1 MCVAVVMVVVVTE
14 VLPSEKQHS
23 GWRTGSVIDKVVTA
37 VSVATAGRSDHR
49 NTRIKERG
57 QSYSQRK
64 IAVKVGRKDIEIQI
78 QQLHLIFVYLFVKKL
93 LGLQL
98 KCVCELMTHTRR
110 HRCTLSNISVSM
122 VGLENTKNEK
132 S

>member
-1 MCVAVVMVVVVTE
+1 MCVAVVMVVVTE
-14 VLPSEKQHS
+14 VLPSEKQRS
-23 GWRTGSVIDKVVTA
+23 GWRTGSVIDKVVI
-37 VSVATAGRSDHR
+37 VMSVATAGRSDHR

-64 IAVKVGRKDIEIQI
+64 IAVKVGWKDIEIQI

-98 KCVCELMTHTRR
+98 KCVCELMTHTRG